1 MVQNRP
7 FRDTQLV
14 SKKKTWN
21 PYFYSV
27 LGFRLSG
34 PRCQKREIWKATKK
48 RKNLTDNWKAIF
60 WCFCCC
66 FFGLLFFLFFLVLL
80 FVFFVFFFFW
90 CFLLEGL
97 RVRWGGP
104 KGHLT
109 WPLNPPYFFCFVFA
123 FLFFVLF
130 LFFFLF
136 WRFKGQ
142 VRWPKG
148 PPHLALNPP
157 YLFFL
162 FFCFVL
168 CFVFF
173 GCLIQNQKPCFF
185 PPEKGFFIYF
195 QCFSFFLPLPF
206 WASLFFCFSFSVSLF
221 SSFLSFF
228 LLVFVLAF
236 FWFLVFV
243 SFFFF
248 LSFSFFFAFLSWKEQ
263 HQNIQLQVFL
273 ACHPFSFLSFLF
285 FLFQVPFCYLSSFL
299 ILSYVFC
306 STSRFLV
313 SKQRT

>member
-1 MVQNRP
+1 M
-7 FRDTQLV
+7 
-14 SKKKTWN
+14 SKKGNFEK
-21 PYFYSV
+21 P
-27 LGFRLSG
+27 
-34 PRCQKREIWKATKK
+34 PKK

-66 FFGLLFFLFFLVLL
+66 FFWSSFFSFFFWFFCLF
-80 FVFFVFFFFW
+80 FFVFFFFLV
-90 CFLLEGL
+90 FFVGGFKGQ
-97 RVRWGGP
+97 VRWP
-104 KGHLT
+104 KGPPHLT
-109 WPLNPPYFFCFVFA
+109 LNPPYFFCFVFA

-130 LFFFLF
+130 FFCLF
-136 WRFKGQ
+136 WRVKGSGEVAQ
-142 VRWPKG
+142 RATSLGPK
-148 PPHLALNPP
+148 PS
-157 YLFFL
+157 LFVFLVFL
-162 FFCFVL
+162 FCSLFCFLVVSYRTKNL
-168 CFVFF
+168 V
-173 GCLIQNQKPCFF
+173 F

-206 WASLFFCFSFSVSLF
+206 WASLFFCFSCSVSLF

-273 ACHPFSFLSFLF
+273 ACHPFSVLRFLF

-313 SKQRT
+313 WKQRT